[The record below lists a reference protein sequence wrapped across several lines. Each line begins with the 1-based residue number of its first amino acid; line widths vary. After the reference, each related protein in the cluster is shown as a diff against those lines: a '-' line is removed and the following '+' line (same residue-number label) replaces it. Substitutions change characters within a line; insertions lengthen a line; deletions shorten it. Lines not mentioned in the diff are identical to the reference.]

1 MDIEEGKFDNSIKQI
16 QNLFNDLLKLM
27 KAKIGLMVKL
37 YMIIKIYASC

>member
-27 KAKIGLMVKL
+27 KAKIG
-37 YMIIKIYASC
+37 